1 MRKRDYRDYMQ
12 DISDSVADIISFIE
26 GMTFEEFIK
35 DKKTINAVVRSIEVI
50 GEATKKIPET
60 LKNKYSEIPWKKMA
74 GMREI
79 IMSEANDYTRIR
91 QRRFRSKMIHE
102 YFGIDMEI
110 LWKTAKDE
118 IPPLRLLIQNALKN
132 LGE

>member
-1 MRKRDYRDYMQ
+1 MRKRDYRDYMR
-12 DISDSVADIISFIE
+12 DISDSVTDIVSFIE

-60 LKNKYSEIPWKKMA
+60 LKDKYSEIPWKKMA
-74 GMREI
+74 GMR
-79 IMSEANDYTRIR
+79 D
-91 QRRFRSKMIHE
+91 KMIHE

-110 LWKTAKDE
+110 LWKTVKDE
-118 IPPLRLLIQNALKN
+118 IPILRPLIQNALKN